1 MRHNGALL
9 DKIAGKDKFCFSK
22 MITETDIYCFV
33 GITGDFKAG
42 CIDTDPS
49 TNICTLK

>member
-42 CIDTDPS
+42 YIDTNPS
-49 TNICTLK
+49 TNIFTLK